1 MLWEGRPRDETVA
14 QLKALGVGVIVFYLS
29 PNVPTAGDF
38 MDVMRQN
45 VVNVKAAVAP

>member
-1 MLWEGRPRDETVA
+1 MLWGGKPRDETVA
-14 QLKALGVGVIVFYLS
+14 WLKALGVGVIVFDPS
-29 PNVPTAGDF
+29 PNVPTAGDL

>member
-1 MLWEGRPRDETVA
+1 MLWVGKPRDETVA
-14 QLKALGVGVIVFYLS
+14 WLKALRVGVIVFDPS
-29 PNVPTAGDF
+29 PNVPTAGDL